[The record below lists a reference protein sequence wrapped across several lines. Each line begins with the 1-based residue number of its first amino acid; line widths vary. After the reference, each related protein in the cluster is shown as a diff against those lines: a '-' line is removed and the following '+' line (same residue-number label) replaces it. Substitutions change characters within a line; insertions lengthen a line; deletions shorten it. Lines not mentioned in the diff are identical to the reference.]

1 MLPYLCNPITFRIPI
16 ILKPDLLFVQIAWTV
31 KWPVVMRNQ
40 LGTRRGRGICVTLQ
54 SKAIFSTVAVLAD
67 LTQNLG
73 RISAAFC
80 QQCFSAAVCFTR
92 IPDTCMLEILQYK
105 RKTHGFRTFSCF
117 GPGVHSHKTLDTA
130 QPCHLLKPNWKPSSS
145 PRISILTN
153 TSTQLLLQSLCVCVC
168 VCARARVCVCVFV
181 VRFLYNT
188 LCKLFW

>member
-92 IPDTCMLEILQYK
+92 IPDTHMLEILQYK
-105 RKTHGFRTFSCF
+105 RKTDGFRTFSCF
-117 GPGVHSHKTLDTA
+117 VPHIWNS
-130 QPCHLLKPNWKPSSS
+130 
-145 PRISILTN
+145 
-153 TSTQLLLQSLCVCVC
+153 LLQDHRHCSTLSSFK
-168 VCARARVCVCVFV
+168 AKLKT
-181 VRFLYNT
+181 FLFSQYFCPN
-188 LCKLFW
+188 